1 MRIIRPIFAVV
12 LGIFLIFVGMNQL
25 NKTDVTCGG
34 QIMTEGD
41 QCRETKHG
49 ATTAVRD
56 YNAQKSDNTT
66 TGWGGIGLGALFLIG
81 GGVLLVSRLNRSGAS
96 V

>member
-1 MRIIRPIFAVV
+1 MAVV
-12 LGIFLIFVGMNQL
+12 LGIFLIFMGISQL

-34 QIMTEGD
+34 QVMHSGD

-49 ATTAVRD
+49 STTAVRD
-56 YNAQKSDNTT
+56 YGEQKSDNTT
-66 TGWGGIGLGALFLIG
+66 TGWGGIGLGALFLVG
-81 GGVLLVSRLNRSGAS
+81 GGVMLVSRLNRSGAG